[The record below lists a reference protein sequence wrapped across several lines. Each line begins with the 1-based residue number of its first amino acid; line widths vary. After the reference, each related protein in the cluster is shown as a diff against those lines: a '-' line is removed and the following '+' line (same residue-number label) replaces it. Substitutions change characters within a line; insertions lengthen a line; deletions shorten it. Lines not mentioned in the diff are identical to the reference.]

1 MINNKE
7 RLSNLTRLLREMKMS
22 VMADHLSD
30 IYTSERNQN
39 LSTLDILEKIITE
52 ESNTRLR
59 NKKERY
65 RKAANLSVINARL
78 ENLISSSKRKL
89 KPETIEQLS
98 TNDYILSN
106 NNVIIQGATG
116 TGKSYIACALINN
129 AIDNGY
135 TGLFFRMTDLLS
147 KLQQADYNSLDRLL
161 KKLSRTDILVIDDFL
176 LTNTTEQEQKYL
188 MEVFEIRSRE
198 KSLILCSQM
207 TYVEWHKKL
216 GSGAIA
222 DAILDRA
229 VSKSYKIFL
238 EGESLRKI
246 K

>member
-7 RLSNLTRLLREMKMS
+7 ILSNLTRLLREMKMS

-78 ENLISSSKRKL
+78 ENLIYSSKRKL

-147 KLQQADYNSLDRLL
+147 KLQQADYNNSLDRLL

-176 LTNTTEQEQKYL
+176 LTNTTEQE
-188 MEVFEIRSRE
+188 
-198 KSLILCSQM
+198 
-207 TYVEWHKKL
+207 
-216 GSGAIA
+216 
-222 DAILDRA
+222 
-229 VSKSYKIFL
+229 
-238 EGESLRKI
+238 
-246 K
+246 